1 MKICLN
7 CVRNS
12 INSHSPFPV
21 VVILWYSV
29 LRKYPPCVDI
39 FWIDSEWMFR
49 LLHCMLKLGSGL
61 QQHVRLV
68 PTNNL
73 CWCRW
78 WWWGWCWCWWCSSKD
93 IVFNSMFV
101 WFLQNGDDHQA
112 DSDNYNHLFL
122 SNSDES
128 SDLQLVVSLS
138 RSARWWSATLW
149 LARVTR
155 SLVTIKMVIMLIVM
169 MMVLVIM
176 VIMKLVMMV
185 MILVTLWQARVTWSL
200 LTETVMVNI
209 KKMVMLVKVMVM
221 MKTYLQSASE
231 LLRELSLIGVVRH
244 QHWNRNMSVV
254 IVWWSWSYDGNDNNI
269 HQYLSIISDAHKN
282 HQ

>member
-29 LRKYPPCVDI
+29 LRKYPPCVNI

-78 WWWGWCWCWWCSSKD
+78 WWWGWCWCWWCLSKD
-93 IVFNSMFV
+93 SMFV
-101 WFLQNGDDHQA
+101 WFLQNGDGHQA
-112 DSDNYNHLFL
+112 DSDNDNQGAMLPRTKLLTYFCPIPMKALISSWWCL
-122 SNSDES
+122 SVGRRGGGRRPSGWQGSHGPWWRSRWS
-128 SDLQLVVSLS
+128 SW
-138 RSARWWSATLW
+138 RWWW
-149 LARVTR
+149 C
-155 SLVTIKMVIMLIVM
+155 
-169 MMVLVIM
+169 
-176 VIMKLVMMV
+176 
-185 MILVTLWQARVTWSL
+185 
-200 LTETVMVNI
+200 
-209 KKMVMLVKVMVM
+209 
-221 MKTYLQSASE
+221 
-231 LLRELSLIGVVRH
+231 
-244 QHWNRNMSVV
+244 
-254 IVWWSWSYDGNDNNI
+254 WWSWWWLWSRQGKGHLVPVDGDGDGQ
-269 HQYLSIISDAHKN
+269 HQEDGDAGQSDGDDENLSAISLRASPRTLSDWCREASALK
-282 HQ
+282 

>member
-12 INSHSPFPV
+12 INSHSAFPV

-29 LRKYPPCVDI
+29 LRKSPPCVDI

-78 WWWGWCWCWWCSSKD
+78 WWWGWCWCWWCLSKD

-155 SLVTIKMVIMLIVM
+155 SLVTIKMVIMKVV
-169 MMVLVIM
+169 MVLVIM
-176 VIMKLVMMV
+176 VA
-185 MILVTLWQARVTWSL
+185 ARQGSPGPC
-200 LTETVMVNI
+200 
-209 KKMVMLVKVMVM
+209 
-221 MKTYLQSASE
+221 
-231 LLRELSLIGVVRH
+231 RR
-244 QHWNRNMSVV
+244 RR
-254 IVWWSWSYDGNDNNI
+254 WWSTSRRWWCWSKWWWWWKPICNQPQSFSANSLWLVSWG
-269 HQYLSIISDAHKN
+269 ISTEIEIWASS
-282 HQ
+282 